1 MMNATRLGAVAVSL
15 LLTVSTGAVAQEMS
29 EELALRIGEAA
40 EQMQAWGV
48 SGGEESLPTA
58 LEIATWYGLTDVGWY
73 EGWALLQDGRSA
85 RDRVRDEEER
95 TRYGG
100 ILPDAR
106 LAPAQAALSCRDK
119 TERLHNATRVVNTL
133 DQLAGLWAAWAGWY
147 KFGGMAARFAN
158 PVAIGVIVLG
168 ELTLTARQYR
178 DLINSQACWTVG
190 DSRWAHPASL
200 KS

>member
-1 MMNATRLGAVAVSL
+1 MGTMRLGAVAVSL

-48 SGGEESLPTA
+48 SSAEDSLPTA

-73 EGWALLQDGRSA
+73 EGWALLQNGRLA
-85 RDRVRDEEER
+85 RERVRDEEER

-100 ILPDAR
+100 LLPDVR

-119 TERLHNATRVVNTL
+119 TEHVRNATRVVNTL

-147 KFGGMAARFAN
+147 KFGGMASRFAN

-178 DLINSQACWTVG
+178 DLINAQACWTMG
-190 DSRWAHPASL
+190 DSRWERPTVS